1 MSIIVVLQQTAQ
13 PLAPS
18 AISVGGSFLPKRRFD
33 SPRLVRHPNLQ
44 CRYNA
49 FMDTTNEI
57 RADALTQLKRAQ
69 HMIEEG
75 RKELAAALDKIRDAQ
90 ELIDQS
96 AEMLRASPPHHA
108 VHLIGAAKKPK

>member
-1 MSIIVVLQQTAQ
+1 
-13 PLAPS
+13 
-18 AISVGGSFLPKRRFD
+18 
-33 SPRLVRHPNLQ
+33 
-44 CRYNA
+44 
-49 FMDTTNEI
+49 MDTTNEI

-96 AEMLRASPPHHA
+96 AETLRASPPHHA
-108 VHLIGAAKKPK
+108 VHVIGEAKKPK